1 MSGGFDVD
9 FDMSTDEVKK
19 LLKEYKKIKKYQKSN
34 LFAIKTMDGT
44 ENIVSKMIEEAKEE
58 GFGSWLNKI
67 WGL

>member
-9 FDMSTDEVKK
+9 FDMSTDEVKR
-19 LLKEYKKIKKYQKSN
+19 LLKVYKKIKKYQKSN

-58 GFGSWLNKI
+58 GFGT
-67 WGL
+67 